1 VFLRTSLLASLVVCL
16 SAASVS
22 AQPQITL
29 STTVVAP
36 GQPVTVTVSGGPGQF
51 FAVIGSSVNAGFS
64 YAGVALG
71 VGPDVQI
78 LQIGSLNG
86 SGLASLS
93 VVPPFIGTI
102 FDRYYL
108 QAVTS
113 TSPNFIPLQASP
125 VGVVRN
131 GDLVTGLTGPP
142 GPEGPPGPAGPA
154 GPTGATGATGPPGP
168 TGATGPTGPPGPTGA
183 TGPRGPSD
191 GWFGAPSLTLPTGK
205 YLVWGRAFITNSSG
219 ATLNT
224 TCQLNFTGSG
234 SWSVSFGA
242 TSIPN
247 GVNGSTVTIARRD
260 VTGASSVVTLNCSPL
275 PTGASLFP
283 SLMAIKVETLQP

>member
-1 VFLRTSLLASLVVCL
+1 VFLRALLLASLVVCL
-16 SAASVS
+16 SAPSVS
-22 AQPQITL
+22 AQPLLTL

-78 LQIGSLNG
+78 IQIGSLNG
-86 SGLASLS
+86 NGQASLS
-93 VVPPFIGTI
+93 VVPPFTGTT

-113 TSPNFIPLQASP
+113 TNPDFIPLEASP

-142 GPEGPPGPAGPA
+142 GPEGPPGPAGPT
-154 GPTGATGATGPPGP
+154 GPTGATGPPGL
-168 TGATGPTGPPGPTGA
+168 TGA

-205 YLVWGRAFITNSSG
+205 YLVWGRAFISNNSG

-224 TCQLNFTGSG
+224 TCQLNFTGAG

-247 GVNGSTVTIARRD
+247 GVNGSTITIARRD
-260 VTGASSVVTLNCSPL
+260 VTGPSSVATLACSPL
-275 PTGASLFP
+275 PAGTVLTP
-283 SLMAIKVETLQP
+283 SLMAIQVETLR